1 MKTLLRGTALT
12 LALAS
17 CFGFGFYYRDLAAR
31 QVPGARPLNTLL
43 GVKTTSP
50 ALSAEGAF
58 RENYAR
64 ILNGYAGKTDAK
76 ELKYAGMAGLVGS
89 LGDPHTNF
97 FPPDEAKA
105 FREETQAN
113 FFGVGARLGEDPLG
127 ARVPSVFE
135 DGPAYAAGLRAGDTI
150 IAVDGQSVGGK
161 TVEFIVSKVKG
172 PEGTKVRLTVLRP
185 KVEKPI
191 ELTIRRARVIVP
203 TVESKLLEAQNVGY
217 VAVSMFSEPTATQFD
232 AQIERL
238 EKQGAAKG
246 GLKGLVIDMRGNP
259 GGLLS
264 TAAEMVSRW
273 VDDDVVVRMRLR
285 EEEGG
290 KQVEE
295 VSRTASGMVHRWSYP
310 VVILINEESA
320 SAAEIFSGD
329 LRDYGKARLI
339 GAHSYGKASVQNLF
353 PLRDGASA
361 KITIAKYLLP
371 KTGDIGRKL
380 DEDGAYI
387 SGGLKPDVAVEPDYD
402 AGFAIGDYEKDNQL
416 RRAVEEVLKR

>member
-17 CFGFGFYYRDLAAR
+17 CFGFGFYYRDLSAR
-31 QVPGARPLNTLL
+31 QLPGVRPLNTLL

-64 ILNGYAGKTDAK
+64 ILGGFARKTDPK
-76 ELKYAGMAGLVGS
+76 ELKYAGMTGLVGA

-97 FPPDEAKA
+97 FPPEEAKA

-113 FFGVGARLGEDPLG
+113 FFGVGAKLGEDPLG
-127 ARVPSVFE
+127 ARVPTVFE

-150 IAVDGQSVGGK
+150 TAVDGVSVGGK
-161 TVEFIVSKVKG
+161 TTEYIVTKVKG
-172 PEGTKVRLTVLRP
+172 PEGTKVRLTVIRP
-185 KVEKPI
+185 KVEKPFDI
-191 ELTIRRARVIVP
+191 TIRRARVIVP
-203 TVESKLLEAQNVGY
+203 TVEGKYLEGQGVGY
-217 VAVSMFSEPTATQFD
+217 ISVAMFSEPTATQFD
-232 AQIERL
+232 AQVERL
-238 EKQGAAKG
+238 EKKG
-246 GLKGLVIDMRGNP
+246 IKGLVIDMRGNP
-259 GGLLS
+259 GGLLT
-264 TAAEMVSRW
+264 TASEMVSRW
-273 VDDDVVVRMRLR
+273 VDDDVVVRMRFR
-285 EEEGG
+285 KQEGG
-290 KQVEE
+290 GQQEE
-295 VSRTASGMVHRWSYP
+295 VQKTASGMVHRWNYP
-310 VVILINEESA
+310 VVVLINEESA
-320 SAAEIFSGD
+320 SAAEIFSGCM
-329 LRDYGKARLI
+329 RDYGKARLV

-371 KTGDIGRKL
+371 KSGDIGRKL

-402 AGFAIGDYEKDNQL
+402 AGFAIGDMEKDNQL